1 MVKKR
6 NSSPDDV
13 NMRKAKVKI
22 KQKLADLLDYMD
34 TLDRRTWDE
43 LGLYKLYNIGLDTFN
58 SLYGYQNVTDSNSIS
73 KKTED
78 YVDEEIY

>member
-34 TLDRRTWDE
+34 TLDRKTWDE
-43 LGLYKLYNIGLDTFN
+43 LELYKLYNTSLDTFHN
-58 SLYGYQNVTDSNSIS
+58 LYELHKIKDKET
-73 KKTED
+73 
-78 YVDEEIY
+78 